1 MTVTNAIL
9 LRAYADIAQ
18 QTYDEPLDTNIT
30 PDVPAGA
37 FGTYTELQFSIDDEL
52 VVPTID
58 HPTGFQGR
66 AYFNRSTNEL
76 VIAFTGTEGLTP
88 DNMSAEEF
96 LPDVITDLALA
107 AAGAS
112 PQDAVAVAFIQ
123 QAYSA
128 AQQLAPFGT
137 IDIVYTDH
145 SLGGFHAQ
153 TASTV
158 AAAINPALE
167 SEVVVFNSPGAGG
180 FLGLP
185 NENSFP
191 YSQNA

>member
-1 MTVTNAIL
+1 MTISNPALLDIL
-9 LRAYADIAQ
+9 AQISDLAYE
-18 QTYDEPLDTNIT
+18 QTTSPTSLGEYQ
-30 PDVPAGA
+30 
-37 FGTYTELQFSIDDEL
+37 ELQLEINNEL

-66 AYFNRSTNEL
+66 AYFNSSTNEL

-96 LPDVITDLALA
+96 LPDVITDLAL
-107 AAGAS
+107 GAS

-128 AQQLAPFGT
+128 ALLRPPLGNFN
-137 IDIVYTDH
+137 IVYTGH

-153 TASTV
+153 TASATGPVGEV
-158 AAAINPALE
+158 AYSIPPAQ
-167 SEVVVFNSPGAGG
+167 AG
-180 FLGLP
+180 F
-185 NENSFP
+185 
-191 YSQNA
+191 